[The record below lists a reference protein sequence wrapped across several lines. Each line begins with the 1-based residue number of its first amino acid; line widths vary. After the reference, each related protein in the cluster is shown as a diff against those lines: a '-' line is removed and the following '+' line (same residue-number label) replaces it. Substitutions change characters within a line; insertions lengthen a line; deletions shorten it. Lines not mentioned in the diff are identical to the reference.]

1 MVIVSHRL
9 SSLTESDR
17 ILVMEEG
24 RMLDLA
30 PHNVLLE
37 RCSIY
42 RQLWAQQ
49 HRHLEPRGPRQGP
62 IPRLVSDD

>member
-1 MVIVSHRL
+1 
-9 SSLTESDR
+9 
-17 ILVMEEG
+17 
-24 RMLDLA
+24 MLDLA

-37 RCSIY
+37 RCAIY